1 MDLKTG
7 FMQRLTVISS
17 NLAAVKG
24 VSQEAK
30 VEVEYRVE
38 RIRSLLSCYWQ
49 TSNTHPLGRDPFL
62 AAEILFE
69 LDRCECLLEQ
79 DVPCLVKEPAAISC
93 LWIAVLRRVI
103 AFLVFVRGRLR
114 GYLAC
119 YDSPMLIE
127 ILYYSSPA
135 WLLPIIHRLLPMRR
149 RHWQANSSG
158 PEAVLTSKTVGQSRH
173 R

>member
-1 MDLKTG
+1 MDLKTV
-7 FMQRLTVISS
+7 FMQRLNAVSS
-17 NLAAVKG
+17 NLATVKG

-30 VEVEYRVE
+30 MEVEYRVE
-38 RIRSLLSCYWQ
+38 RVRSLLSCYRH

-62 AAEILFE
+62 TAQILFE

-79 DVPCLVKEPAAISC
+79 DVPCLVKEPVAISR
-93 LWIAVLRRVI
+93 LWVAVLRRVI

-135 WLLPIIHRLLPMRR
+135 WLLPIIHRLLPTRR
-149 RHWQANSSG
+149 RQWQANNSG
-158 PEAVLTSKTVGQSRH
+158 PEAVLTSKAVGQSRH